1 MVRLPYKT
9 IDGTAKAGTD
19 YIVSEDEITISG
31 SIVAADPNNMTEEE
45 RVAEMGRPR
54 LGDVPRIEVNIT
66 ESEDFKV
73 S

>member
-1 MVRLPYKT
+1 MWKDLREVQSHHHH
-9 IDGTAKAGTD
+9 IF
-19 YIVSEDEITISG
+19 TISG
-31 SIVAADPNNMTEEE
+31 STVAAEPDVAADPNNMTEEE

-66 ESEDFKV
+66 ESEDFRV

>member
-1 MVRLPYKT
+1 MREVQSHHHR
-9 IDGTAKAGTD
+9 IF
-19 YIVSEDEITISG
+19 TISG
-31 SIVAADPNNMTEEE
+31 SIVAAEPDVAADPNNLAEEE

-66 ESEDFKV
+66 ESEDFRV